1 MYLPN
6 LQKCSDLLRTIII
19 NKPSIMLQEACVLLA
34 LSGTAAAGVVH
45 EYTISIDAD
54 LDTMRVAARFA
65 APVDDVRA
73 RSGSAGGF
81 LDSAQNCDTDQF
93 LGNRGRRLELPRT
106 GVTCVNYVVDLKR
119 AAAAERRN
127 ASLSEDNVVV
137 SPAVWLW
144 HPSLVPGT
152 RIIVHFELEDGVDVS
167 MPWQPLSGQDRSYEM
182 LPSPRNAKAMAAFG
196 RFVNVRRELVGSEL
210 RIAVLRPRGAIN
222 SAAIIDWVHDTA
234 GNISLAYGRFPNPSP
249 HVVVLPVGHGG
260 WQSDSPVPFGRVL
273 RDGGETVELFIDER
287 RPIEDFYDDW
297 TATHEFSHLMLPF
310 VRSGHRW
317 ISEGFAQYYQN
328 VLLTRVGQ
336 YDEQRA
342 WQKLYDG
349 FVRGHN
355 SRPELSPN
363 EAARQGVGA
372 ATMKIYWSGAI
383 IALMADVE
391 LRRRSGGR
399 ESLDSTLGQLQRC
412 CLPSERS
419 WSGTELFETLDGFV
433 EEPVF
438 MPLYRK
444 HADKSGF
451 PRFEAILESLGV
463 TIKNGTVQLSND
475 AELAGIRKA
484 ITRTYVEI
492 PHEGIMR

>member
-1 MYLPN
+1 MY
-6 LQKCSDLLRTIII
+6 
-19 NKPSIMLQEACVLLA
+19 
-34 LSGTAAAGVVH
+34 
-45 EYTISIDAD
+45 EYTVSIDAD
-54 LDTMRVAARFA
+54 LETMRVGARFA

-73 RSGSAGGF
+73 RSGSAGRY
-81 LDSAQNCDTDQF
+81 LDGARDCDTDQS
-93 LGNRGRRLELPRT
+93 LGNRGRRLELPRA
-106 GVTCVNYVVDLKR
+106 GVICVDYAIDLKR

-127 ASLSEDNVVV
+127 ASLSKDNIVV

-144 HPSLVPGT
+144 RPPLAPDT
-152 RIIVHFELEDGVDVS
+152 RIIVHFELEEGIDVS
-167 MPWQPLSGQDRSYEM
+167 VPWLPLAGRDSSYEL
-182 LPSPRNAKAMAAFG
+182 LPSPRNARAMAAFG
-196 RFVNVRRELVGSEL
+196 RFVNVRRELAGSEL
-210 RIAVLRPRGAIN
+210 RIALLRPRGAMD
-222 SAAIIDWVHDTA
+222 SAAIVDWVHDTA
-234 GNISLAYGRFPNPSP
+234 GNVSLAYGRFPSPSP
-249 HVVVLPVGHGG
+249 HVVVLPVGRGG

-273 RDGGETVELFIDER
+273 RDGGETVELFVDER

-328 VLLTRVGQ
+328 VLLTRAGQ

-349 FVRGHN
+349 FERGRN

-391 LRRRSGGR
+391 LRKRSSGR
-399 ESLDSTLGQLQRC
+399 ESLDSALGQLQHC
-412 CLPSERS
+412 CLPSARS
-419 WSGTELFETLDGFV
+419 WSGTELFEALDGFV
-433 EEPVF
+433 DYPVF

-444 HADKSGF
+444 YADESGF
-451 PRFEAILESLGV
+451 PGFEAILESLGV
-463 TIKNGTVQLSND
+463 TVRNGTVRLSND
-475 AELAGIRKA
+475 AELAGIRRA
-484 ITRTYVEI
+484 ITRTYLNI
-492 PHEGIMR
+492 PHEPRF

>member
-1 MYLPN
+1 M
-6 LQKCSDLLRTIII
+6 RTIII
-19 NKPSIMLQEACVLLA
+19 NKPSRLLPQACVLLA
-34 LSGTAAAGVVH
+34 LSGSAAASVVH
-45 EYTISIDAD
+45 EYTVSIDAK
-54 LDTMRVAARFA
+54 LETMRVAARFA
-65 APVDDVRA
+65 APVEDVRA
-73 RSGSAGGF
+73 RSGAARRY
-81 LDSAQNCDTDQF
+81 LASAQTCDTDQP
-93 LGNRGRRLELPRT
+93 LGIRGRRFELPRT
-106 GVTCVNYVVDLKR
+106 GVTCIDYVVDLKQ

-127 ASLSEDNVVV
+127 ASLSAGNIVV

-144 HPSLVPGT
+144 HPPLAPDM

-167 MPWQPLSGQDRSYEM
+167 MPWRPLAGRDSSYEM

-196 RFVNVRRELVGSEL
+196 HFVNVRRELVGSEL
-210 RIAVLRPRGAIN
+210 RIALLRPRGAIN
-222 SAAIIDWVHDTA
+222 SAAIVDWVHDTA
-234 GNISLAYGRFPNPSP
+234 ANVSLAYGRFPNPSP
-249 HVVVLPVGHGG
+249 HVVVLPVGDGG

-273 RDGGETVELFIDER
+273 RDGGETVELFINER

-310 VRSGHRW
+310 IRASHRW

-328 VLLTRVGQ
+328 VLLTRAGQ

-349 FVRGHN
+349 FERGRN

-391 LRRRSGGR
+391 LRKRSGSR
-399 ESLDSTLGQLQRC
+399 ESLDSALGQLQLC
-412 CLPSERS
+412 CLPSARS
-419 WSGTELFETLDGFV
+419 WSGTELFEALDSFV

-444 HADKSGF
+444 YADESGF
-451 PRFEAILESLGV
+451 PVFESILESLGV
-463 TIKNGTVQLSND
+463 IVRDGTVRLSDD
-475 AELAGIRKA
+475 AELAGIRRA
-484 ITRTYVEI
+484 ITENLSQNSS
-492 PHEGIMR
+492 

>member
-1 MYLPN
+1 MR
-6 LQKCSDLLRTIII
+6 Q
-19 NKPSIMLQEACVLLA
+19 AGVLLA
-34 LSGTAAAGVVH
+34 LSATATAAAVH
-45 EYTISIDAD
+45 EYAIRINAD
-54 LDTMRVAARFA
+54 LATMRVVARFA

-73 RSGSAGGF
+73 RSGAAGRY
-81 LDSAQNCDTDQF
+81 LDSARNCDDDQS

-106 GVTCVNYVVDLKR
+106 GVTCINYVVDLRR

-127 ASLSEDNVVV
+127 ASLAADNVVV

-144 HPSLVPGT
+144 RPPFAPDT
-152 RIIVHFELEDGVDVS
+152 RIIAHFELEDGVEVS
-167 MPWQPLSGQDRSYEM
+167 VPWHPLNGRTRSYEM

-196 RFVNVRRELVGSEL
+196 RFVNVQRELAGSEL
-210 RIAVLRPRGAIN
+210 RIALLRPRGAID
-222 SAAIIDWVHDTA
+222 SAAIVDWVHDTA
-234 GNISLAYGRFPNPSP
+234 GNVSLAYGRFPSPSP

-260 WQSDSPVPFGRVL
+260 RQSDSPVPFGRVL
-273 RDGGETVELFIDER
+273 RDGGETVELLIDER

-310 VRSGHRW
+310 VRPGHRW

-328 VLLTRVGQ
+328 VLLTRAGQ

-349 FVRGHN
+349 FERGRN

-399 ESLDSTLGQLQRC
+399 ETLDSALGQLQRC
-412 CLPSERS
+412 CLPSARS
-419 WSGTELFETLDGFV
+419 WSGTELFEKLDGFV
-433 EEPVF
+433 KEPVF
-438 MPLYRK
+438 MPLYRM
-444 HADKSGF
+444 HADESGF

-463 TIKNGTVQLSND
+463 TIENGAVRLSDD
-475 AELAGIRKA
+475 AELAGIRRA
-484 ITRTYVEI
+484 IAT
-492 PHEGIMR
+492 PP

>member
-1 MYLPN
+1 
-6 LQKCSDLLRTIII
+6 LRTIII
-19 NKPSIMLQEACVLLA
+19 TKTLKSLCQTCALLA
-34 LSGTAAAGVVH
+34 LGGTATAGDVY
-45 EYTISIDAD
+45 EYTIGIDAD
-54 LDTMRVAARFA
+54 LETMRVSAHFA
-65 APVDDVRA
+65 APVDDVQA
-73 RSGSAGGF
+73 RSGAAARF
-81 LDSAQNCDTDQF
+81 LDDARACDTGQS
-93 LGNRGRRLELPRT
+93 LGNHGRRFELPRT
-106 GVTCVNYVVDLKR
+106 GVTCINYVVDLKQ

-127 ASLSEDNVVV
+127 ASLSADNIVV

-144 HPSLVPGT
+144 HPPLAPGT

-167 MPWQPLSGQDRSYEM
+167 MPWHPLSDRKRSYEM
-182 LPSPRNAKAMAAFG
+182 LRSPRNAKAMAVFG
-196 RFVNVRRELVGSEL
+196 DFVNVRRELGGSEL
-210 RIAVLRPRGAIN
+210 RIALLRPRGAID

-234 GNISLAYGRFPNPSP
+234 GNVSLAYGRFPNPSP
-249 HVVVLPVGHGG
+249 HVVVVPVGRGG

-310 VRSGHRW
+310 VRARHRW

-328 VLLTRVGQ
+328 VLLTRGGQ

-342 WQKLYDG
+342 WQKLHDG
-349 FVRGHN
+349 FERGRK
-355 SRPELSPN
+355 SRPDLSPN

-391 LRRRSGGR
+391 LRKRSGGR
-399 ESLDSTLGQLQRC
+399 ESLDSALGQLQLC

-438 MPLYRK
+438 MPLYRE
-444 HADKSGF
+444 HADASGF
-451 PRFEAILESLGV
+451 PHFEAILESLGV
-463 TIKNGTVQLSND
+463 TIRNGTVRLSND
-475 AELAGIRKA
+475 AELAGIRRA
-484 ITRTYVEI
+484 ITRTYLKVPGE
-492 PHEGIMR
+492 PRF

>member
-1 MYLPN
+1 
-6 LQKCSDLLRTIII
+6 LRTIII
-19 NKPSIMLQEACVLLA
+19 TKTLTTLRQACVLLA
-34 LSGTAAAGVVH
+34 LSGTATAGAVH
-45 EYTISIDAD
+45 EYTVGIDAN
-54 LDTMRVAARFA
+54 LETMRVTARFA

-73 RSGSAGGF
+73 RSGAAARF
-81 LDSAQNCDTDQF
+81 LDGARACDTDQS
-93 LGNRGRRLELPRT
+93 LGNRGRRFELPRT
-106 GVTCVNYVVDLKR
+106 GVTCIDYVVDLKQ

-127 ASLSEDNVVV
+127 ASLSADNIVV

-144 HPSLVPGT
+144 HPPLAPDT
-152 RIIVHFELEDGVDVS
+152 RIIVHFELEDGVAVS
-167 MPWQPLSGQDRSYEM
+167 MPWRPVSGREVSYEM

-196 RFVNVRRELVGSEL
+196 DFVNERRELAGSEL
-210 RIAVLRPRGAIN
+210 RIALLRPRGAID
-222 SAAIIDWVHDTA
+222 SAAIVDWVHDTA
-234 GNISLAYGRFPNPSP
+234 GNVSLAYGRFPNPSP

-310 VRSGHRW
+310 VRARHRW

-328 VLLTRVGQ
+328 ILLTRAGQ

-349 FVRGHN
+349 FERGRS

-391 LRRRSGGR
+391 LRKRSGGR
-399 ESLDSTLGQLQRC
+399 ESLDGALGQLQLC

-433 EEPVF
+433 GEPVF

-444 HADKSGF
+444 HADESGF

-463 TIKNGTVQLSND
+463 TIKNGTVRLSND
-475 AELAGIRKA
+475 AELAGIRRA
-484 ITRTYVEI
+484 ITGT
-492 PHEGIMR
+492 